1 MKIKCIYT
9 DTFRIELIEL
19 LKQYHWSEIKYK
31 DMRFI
36 DINVFCNYLE
46 ANLEPLDVVDFE
58 IIIDKGL
65 VWNIIS

>member
-1 MKIKCIYT
+1 MKIKTLYN
-9 DTFRIELIEL
+9 DTFKIELETL
-19 LKQYHWSEIKYK
+19 LRQYHWSEIHYK
-31 DMRFI
+31 DLRFI